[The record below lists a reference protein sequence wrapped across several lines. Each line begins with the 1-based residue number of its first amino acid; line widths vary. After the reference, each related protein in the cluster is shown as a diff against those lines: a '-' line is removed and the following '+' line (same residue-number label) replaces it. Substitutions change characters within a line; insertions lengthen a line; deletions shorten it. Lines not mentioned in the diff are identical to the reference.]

1 MTDFADVE
9 KFCTEIMKL
18 KMAIFFK
25 LSVILIINNI
35 RFYLQIG

>member
-25 LSVILIINNI
+25 IICHINNK
-35 RFYLQIG
+35 